1 MKRFIC
7 SVLACLFLAISYG
20 QEKKHLLIP
29 GEILVYL
36 TPQTNPLDLLTDWY
50 ANTGYNG
57 RATVLQNST
66 KRLGI
71 RHNIHTF
78 NHALEEADA
87 QNLLWW
93 LQQHPKVIAAQ
104 YNYTVDFRNRPND
117 ERFGQQW
124 DMEVTEAEK
133 AWEITT
139 GGSTTAGTPIVV
151 AIMDSGFE
159 IGHEDLNANLWHN
172 PAEIL
177 GDGIDNDN
185 NGYTD
190 DDMGWDYF
198 SDSPMI
204 ANGPHGTGC
213 AGIIGA
219 AGNNGIGVSGINWDI
234 QMMLF
239 SFSSVADLISAYEY
253 AIDQRMRFNE
263 SNGQDGAFVVATNN
277 SFGQSRIRCEQQPL
291 WGAMYDLMG
300 EVGILSSAG
309 VANERY
315 NVDISGDMPAS
326 CPSDYLLIS
335 CNTDEN
341 DNLAD
346 SSAFGEIAVDI
357 GSPGEETITTR
368 RPNTYGS
375 FSLNSAATPHV
386 TGAIALLYSAPCEGL
401 EMSAIQQPSA
411 TALQVKEMITS
422 GVDLIPSLTFRT
434 QTGGRLNLFKALKQ
448 LEESCSNTL
457 GDLQL
462 SKLYP
467 NPGQEMITAEFLTP
481 ENGTYYADLY
491 NALGQLVIR
500 EKVEVGA
507 VGIRTFELDVTNYS
521 PGFYFLRFGQ
531 GDNWVVKQVA
541 VY

>member
-87 QNLLWW
+87 QNLLRW
-93 LQQHPKVIAAQ
+93 LQQHPKIIAAQ